1 MWKKSE
7 KKDAE
12 RMNIDKSL
20 RKDDKQPAGIRK
32 MIEKKTIRWK
42 LALMSASIIMLSA
55 CGIAT
60 IKEQKIQDV
69 PYSIVRKDEVPEELK
84 QEIET
89 AKKTEMWLSYADRE
103 KGKGDLYIVRGY
115 GMQEN
120 AGYSIKVDSCYETAN
135 TLVVRTTLLGPEK
148 EKNKKHTYPY
158 IVIKTAYTEKQIV
171 YE

>member
-1 MWKKSE
+1 ME
-7 KKDAE
+7 KV
-12 RMNIDKSL
+12 
-20 RKDDKQPAGIRK
+20 RKDDKKPADMKR
-32 MIEKKTIRWK
+32 MMKKKKVKWK
-42 LALMSASIIMLSA
+42 IAAMSVSIILLSA

-89 AKKTEMWLSYADRE
+89 SKKTEMWLSYADRE
-103 KGKGDLYIVRGY
+103 KGQGDLYIVRGY
-115 GMQEN
+115 GMQET

-148 EKNKKHTYPY
+148 GKNKKHTYPY